1 MAVNTDL
8 YVTTID
14 EFAYLTTSNI
24 GQTVSERDKNGVFKF
39 PAIVRCCFVSCFGSL
54 LCLQLIVVFRQRV
67 VDAHT
72 EAQKLAS
79 KNASSSQS
87 HVD

>member
-39 PAIVRCCFVSCFGSL
+39 PAIVRCCFVSCFDRL
-54 LCLQLIVVFRQRV
+54 LSLQLIVVIRQRV

-79 KNASSSQS
+79 KNASFSQS
-87 HVD
+87 HAD